1 MINKIVA
8 IQGDQLSKLNP
19 KTDTSIYL
27 AIGAQKLKYKI
38 FYYEPHNLSIIN
50 NKVLAK
56 GYFVKFNYSNKNFFK
71 ILEKKTINLSISKF
85 LLIRQNPPF
94 NLTYISTTYILDK
107 IKKKVKIINNP
118 TSIRNVSEKLY
129 SSSFQKYMPNTIYTK
144 DFTEIVKFFKKN
156 KKIVI
161 KPIHSFGG
169 NDIHFF
175 EKNINK
181 KLVLKFLK
189 KHGHIMCQKFLPM
202 IKNGDKR
209 VFLFNGKING
219 AISRVPKSGSF
230 LSNMS
235 KGAKAISTN
244 LTKIE
249 TKISNLIGKDLV
261 KKDIYFAGID
271 FIDQKLN
278 GDINVTSPTGLKTY
292 YDLTGVDIA
301 KIFWKGLK
309 A

>member
-1 MINKIVA
+1 MTNNIVA
-8 IQGDQLSKLNP
+8 IQGDPLSKLNP

-27 AIGAQKLKYKI
+27 AIGAQKLKYRI

-56 GYFVKFNYSNKNFFK
+56 GYFVKFNYSNKKFFK

-129 SSSFQKYMPNTIYTK
+129 SSSFQKYMPNTIFTK
-144 DFTEIVKFFKKN
+144 DYTEIVKFLKKN

>member
-1 MINKIVA
+1 MTNNIVA
-8 IQGDQLSKLNP
+8 IQGDPLSKLNP

-27 AIGAQKLKYKI
+27 AIGAQKLKYRI

-129 SSSFQKYMPNTIYTK
+129 SSSFQKYMPNTIFTK
-144 DFTEIVKFFKKN
+144 DYTEIVKFLKKN

-169 NDIHFF
+169 NDIYFF
-175 EKNINK
+175 ENNINK

>member
-1 MINKIVA
+1 MTNNIIA

-56 GYFVKFNYSNKNFFK
+56 GHFVIFNYSNIKFFK
-71 ILEKKTINLSISKF
+71 ILKKKTIDLSISKF

-94 NLTYISTTYILDK
+94 NLTYISTTYILDR

-169 NDIHFF
+169 NDIYFF

-249 TKISNLIGKDLV
+249 TKISNLIGKDLI
-261 KKDIYFAGID
+261 KNDIYFAGID

>member
-1 MINKIVA
+1 MTNNIVA

-27 AIGAQKLKYKI
+27 AIGAQKLKYRI

-56 GYFVKFNYSNKNFFK
+56 GHFVKFNYSNKNFFK

-129 SSSFQKYMPNTIYTK
+129 SSSFQKYMPNTIFTK
-144 DFTEIVKFFKKN
+144 DYTEIVKFLKKN

-169 NDIHFF
+169 NDIYFF